1 MKQILSFLS
10 LVLVALT
17 FVSCNSNSPEAVVQE
32 YVADLQ
38 TGKYEEAIDLFYF
51 KKNLTDADKQQY
63 VSMMKDKWGEEIE
76 KKGGIT
82 GVEIT
87 NVSVAEDGNS
97 ANVKY
102 ILKYGDG
109 TSKDQDSKLLKVD
122 DKWKM
127 ESGK

>member
-1 MKQILSFLS
+1 MKKILSFLS

-63 VSMMKDKWGEEIE
+63 VSMMKDKWGKEIE

-109 TSKDQDSKLLKVD
+109 TS
-122 DKWKM
+122 
-127 ESGK
+127 

>member
-1 MKQILSFLS
+1 MKKILSFLS

-63 VSMMKDKWGEEIE
+63 VSMMKDKWGKEIE

>member
-10 LVLVALT
+10 LALVALA

-38 TGKYEEAIDLFYF
+38 AGKYEEAIALFYF

-63 VSMMKDKWGEEIE
+63 VSMMKDKWGKEIE

-82 GVEIT
+82 GVDIT
-87 NVSVAEDGNS
+87 DVAVAEDGNT
-97 ANVKY
+97 ATVNY
-102 ILKYGDG
+102 TLRYGDG
-109 TSKDQDSKLLKVD
+109 TTKDQHTGLVKVD

-127 ESGK
+127 DAGK

>member
-1 MKQILSFLS
+1 MKKILSVLS
-10 LVLVALT
+10 LALVALA

-63 VSMMKDKWGEEIE
+63 VSMMKDKWGKEIE

>member
-38 TGKYEEAIDLFYF
+38 TGKYEEALDLFYF

-63 VSMMKDKWGEEIE
+63 VSMMKDKWGKEIE

>member
-1 MKQILSFLS
+1 MKKILSFLS

-38 TGKYEEAIDLFYF
+38 AGKYEEAIDLFYF

-63 VSMMKDKWGEEIE
+63 VSMMKDKWDKEIE

-97 ANVKY
+97 ANVNY
-102 ILKYGDG
+102 TLRYGDG
-109 TSKDQDSKLLKVD
+109 TTKDQHTGLVKVD

-127 ESGK
+127 DAGK

>member
-1 MKQILSFLS
+1 MKKILSFLS
-10 LVLVALT
+10 LALVALT

-63 VSMMKDKWGEEIE
+63 VSMMKDKWGKEIE

-102 ILKYGDG
+102 TLKYGDG

>member
-1 MKQILSFLS
+1 MKKILSFLS
-10 LVLVALT
+10 LALVALT

-38 TGKYEEAIDLFYF
+38 TGKYEEALDLFYF

-63 VSMMKDKWGEEIE
+63 VSMMKDKWGKEIE

>member
-1 MKQILSFLS
+1 MKKILSFLS

-63 VSMMKDKWGEEIE
+63 VSMMKDKWGKEID

-109 TSKDQDSKLLKVD
+109 TSKDQDSKLVKVD

>member
-10 LVLVALT
+10 LALVALT

-63 VSMMKDKWGEEIE
+63 VSMMKDKWGKEIE

-87 NVSVAEDGNS
+87 DVSVAEDGNT

>member
-1 MKQILSFLS
+1 MKKILSFLS

-51 KKNLTDADKQQY
+51 K
-63 VSMMKDKWGEEIE
+63 WGKEIE

-122 DKWKM
+122 EQWKM